1 MLGLNARPEYKLILE
16 LYRYPRHM
24 KDLEDGSG
32 IEFGCH
38 WNDINLA
45 AVLLCRTAFWG
56 NTPRQIEGGPVKEYP
71 GAPLRMAMKLINPTT
86 GTGGARFVVDGPPA
100 YLRTLLHY
108 YGLGMLYVIK
118 PEERQHW
125 LSELVGTVQEARLKA
140 SESKERIIGIQ

>member
-45 AVLLCRTAFWG
+45 A
-56 NTPRQIEGGPVKEYP
+56 VKEYP